1 MDATPPLTVL
11 VINLDN
17 RPDRWLVIQRMCRQC
32 GIHAERVSA
41 VRKSPGWKG
50 CALSHQKC
58 AQIAKER
65 RLPWVLVLEDDCTF
79 SVDEWQRF
87 QQLLPYLWQ
96 HRSSWEMFNGGIT
109 SIKNID
115 LMEPSIPLLRANGF
129 ATHFILYNFRA
140 LNTILQWTEANEQ
153 IDVYFDRNFKYVTTF
168 PLIARQ
174 LPSHSDIENGN
185 TDYSGLFDK
194 TETEMKGFL
203 RNYLLEK
210 QGL

>member
-32 GIHAERVSA
+32 GINAERVSA

-50 CALSHQKC
+50 CALSHAKC
-58 AQIAKER
+58 AKIAKER

-79 SVDEWQRF
+79 SVEEWQRF

-96 HRSSWEMFNGGIT
+96 HRSSWQIFNGGIT
-109 SIKNID
+109 SIKNLQLI
-115 LMEPSIPLLRANGF
+115 EPSIPLLAANGF

-140 LNTILQWTEANEQ
+140 FDIIANWTEADKQ
-153 IDVYFDRNFKYVTTF
+153 CDVYFNSKFKYVTTF
-168 PLIARQ
+168 PIIARQ

-185 TDYSGLFDK
+185 TDYSGLFDQ
-194 TETEMKGFL
+194 TNNTMKEYL
-203 RNYLLEK
+203 RNYLL
-210 QGL
+210 QQQQI